1 MSRALP
7 LRILGACLLLAVA
20 LVALVIAEDRARAA
34 GREVTIAMEA
44 VDPRDLLTGHYVA
57 LQLVQTLPP
66 GAPCPPD
73 LPVPGKMGWIA
84 LSPGAAGDRV
94 TGGGATRAEA
104 LRHGPVVLRG
114 QAGCDAPPPAT
125 EGEARPA
132 AVRLELGVNRFHTDQ
147 AEAEAMDKALSARR
161 PGARATAFAVISA
174 GEDGRGRL
182 KGVILNGR
190 RTDLT
195 WF

>member
-1 MSRALP
+1 MTRTLP
-7 LRILGACLLLAVA
+7 LRILGACLLLVGV
-20 LVALVIAEDRARAA
+20 LVALLIGEDRARSA
-34 GREVTIAMEA
+34 GREVTLAMEA

-57 LQLVQTLPP
+57 LQFVQSLPP
-66 GAPCPPD
+66 GAPCPPG
-73 LPVPGKMGWIA
+73 LPAPGQMGWIA
-84 LSPGAAGDRV
+84 LSPGPVSDQV

-104 LRHGPVVLRG
+104 LRHGPIALRG
-114 QAGCDAPPPAT
+114 RADCDAPAPEIET
-125 EGEARPA
+125 RPQV
-132 AVRLELGVNRFHTDQ
+132 VRLQLGVNRFHTDQ
-147 AEAEAMDKALSARR
+147 AQAEAMDRALRVRR
-161 PGARATAFAVISA
+161 PGDPATAFAVISA